1 MGVQPTTP
9 AAKSTTTGAPSTP
22 ATATKSG
29 SVTTD
34 LKPGTNIQ
42 MPTTTGQVGNFKVT
56 RVTANDVEIEN
67 PDKLKN
73 PNEPDRVIYNKQDLA
88 KAMGTK

>member
-1 MGVQPTTP
+1 MIRGWTP
-9 AAKSTTTGAPSTP
+9 APNAPTADTPTAKPASPAPMAS
-22 ATATKSG
+22 
-29 SVTTD
+29 
-34 LKPGTNIQ
+34 LKPGTSLK
-42 MPTTTGQVGNFKVT
+42 MPTNKGQMGDFKVT

-73 PNEPDRVIYNKQDLA
+73 PTEPDRIIYNKRDLA